1 MEPKLRLHLQL
12 DKVGNMS
19 NAVRDSG
26 ERYGPRQ
33 QSAPESSSKK
43 VIWISS
49 LAILFVL
56 VFCTA
61 FVVFYTRNNR
71 NNAARDPVN
80 SGKSLPAAELVNES
94 NQLLADSQLKTGR
107 VVLVF
112 ITSDCD
118 ACMRESEFLKGL
130 VNKRTDVRFYGV
142 ISFGDMENSLREA
155 KRKFPFEVFYDRG
168 FRLAG
173 QLGIKRVPIKIFVD
187 NGIIKK
193 SWGGATVD
201 EKAKGDFI
209 QWLAEV

>member
-1 MEPKLRLHLQL
+1 ML
-12 DKVGNMS
+12 
-19 NAVRDSG
+19 NAVKDSG
-26 ERYGPRQ
+26 ERHGLPQRC
-33 QSAPESSSKK
+33 APETSSKK

-49 LAILFVL
+49 LAILFAL

-71 NNAARDPVN
+71 NKAAPEPVN
-80 SGKSLPAAELVNES
+80 SGNSLPSADLVDES
-94 NQLLADSQLKTGR
+94 NQRLADSQLKNGR

-118 ACMRESEFLKGL
+118 ACMKESEFLKSL
-130 VNKRTDVRFYGV
+130 VNKRADVRFYGV

-173 QLGIKRVPIKIFVD
+173 QLGIKRVPIKIFID

-201 EKAKGDFI
+201 EKAKAEFI
-209 QWLAEV
+209 RWLAEV

>member
-1 MEPKLRLHLQL
+1 
-12 DKVGNMS
+12 MS
-19 NAVRDSG
+19 NAVTDSR
-26 ERYGPRQ
+26 EKHGPPQR
-33 QSAPESSSKK
+33 SAPERSSKK

-71 NNAARDPVN
+71 NKAAREPVN
-80 SGKSLPAAELVNES
+80 SGNSLPSADLVDES
-94 NQLLADSQLKTGR
+94 NQRLADSQLKNGR

-118 ACMRESEFLKGL
+118 ACQKESEFLKGL
-130 VNKRTDVRFYGV
+130 VNKRADVRFYGV

-201 EKAKGDFI
+201 EKAKADFI
-209 QWLAEV
+209 RWLSEV